1 MISDNNILKDCCFK
15 TNENGAYFSIQ
26 GCCVHFFFFVAPPP
40 PMTADEFIK
49 KLRDRISTGNNQV
62 SISESEIEG
71 TVENVCECYDGT
83 VFIEGDINFDY
94 YVFAYKAYETLKNVF
109 GKHPPVA
116 TCIEKLEGLCC
127 VILKQD

>member
-26 GCCVHFFFFVAPPP
+26 GCRVHFFFSVAPPSL
-40 PMTADEFIK
+40 MTADEFIK
-49 KLRDRISTGNNQV
+49 KLQDRICTGNNQV
-62 SISESEIEG
+62 MISESEQEG
-71 TVENVCECYDGT
+71 TVDEVYECYDGT
-83 VFIEGDINFDY
+83 VLIVGSIHFDNY
-94 YVFAYKAYETLKNVF
+94 AFAYKAYETLENSF

-116 TCIEKLEGLCC
+116 TCIEKLDGLCC

>member
-26 GCCVHFFFFVAPPP
+26 VCRVDFFIFFAPPP
-40 PMTADEFIK
+40 SMTAEEFAQ
-49 KLRDRISTGNNQV
+49 KLRDRIRTGNNQV
-62 SISESEIEG
+62 MISESEQEG
-71 TVENVCECYDGT
+71 NVDEVYECCDGT
-83 VFIEGDINFDY
+83 VLIEGSIHFDNY
-94 YVFAYKAYETLKNVF
+94 AFAHESYEKLNVTF
-109 GKHPPVA
+109 SKHPPVA